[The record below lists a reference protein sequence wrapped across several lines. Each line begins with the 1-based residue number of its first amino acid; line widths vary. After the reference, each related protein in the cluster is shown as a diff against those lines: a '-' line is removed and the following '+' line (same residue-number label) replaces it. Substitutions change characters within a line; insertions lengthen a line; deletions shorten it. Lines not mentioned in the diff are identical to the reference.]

1 MEIFMNIFGIIL
13 SIILILELIA
23 VLIAMWWF
31 TIDDLKE
38 HIDEIKE
45 RKNNKNKEEN

>member
-13 SIILILELIA
+13 SIILILVYIP
-23 VLIAMWWF
+23 VLIAIWWF
-31 TIDDLKE
+31 T
-38 HIDEIKE
+38 IDEIKE